1 LNEEGERVG
10 RVGGEKDTPKPENI
24 KIKQSDQSYTVGEN
38 ESNDFE
44 YIIK

>member
-10 RVGGEKDTPKPENI
+10 RVGGEKDTPIPENRETN
-24 KIKQSDQSYTVGEN
+24 QNNNSDRGDEN

-44 YIIK
+44 YIN